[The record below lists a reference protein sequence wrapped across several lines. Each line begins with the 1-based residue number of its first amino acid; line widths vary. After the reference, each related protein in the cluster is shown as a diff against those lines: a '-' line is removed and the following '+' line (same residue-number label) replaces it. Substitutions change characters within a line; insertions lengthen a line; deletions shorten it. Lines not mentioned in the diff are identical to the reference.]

1 MIFEKLRK
9 IIADQ
14 FSMLEDEITMETN
27 FVEDLNADSLD
38 LVEVMMSVEEEF
50 HIEEVDETQLQT
62 MKTVADVVNYIS
74 DHI

>member
-1 MIFEKLRK
+1 MVFEKLCK

-14 FSMLEDEITMETN
+14 FSLMEDEITMETN

-50 HIEEVDETQLQT
+50 HIEEVDENELQS
-62 MKTVADVVNYIS
+62 MKTVADVVSYIS
-74 DHI
+74 DRI